1 MIAPGRATGTLFE
14 SAEGDA
20 IGGRLGETPS
30 ALSDLSS
37 SLDGFGLASTG
48 WLFPGTFFGVGE
60 GVGDDSVFFSSLSSP
75 NLPFSSSAS
84 LPTSLEVVI
93 PTSFSA
99 AKTDAPRTVITVPPF
114 DVKSFRVETPPPP
127 NSDIYRP

>member
-1 MIAPGRATGTLFE
+1 
-14 SAEGDA
+14 
-20 IGGRLGETPS
+20 
-30 ALSDLSS
+30 
-37 SLDGFGLASTG
+37 GLASTG

-93 PTSFSA
+93 PTSFNA

-127 NSDIYRP
+127 NSDIYRPAEPSGNIRTLYFFNPPFFMAATVIGVNVM